1 MEKVKTIGKDFT
13 LPQLIKFVASPIATQ
28 ILFSLLMSLDDSL
41 FISRYI
47 GPEGLAAFSIIWPI
61 FMFFDSIVAIFSSA
75 ATYCSNLL
83 GEKKNE
89 EAYSAFSTTALVAL
103 VFGLACTLI
112 IRTFINPI
120 FKLLGCTELLWP
132 LCLSQYKVQ
141 CWFIATSFVSRLFTT
156 FYVVAGKPR
165 VATFTTLTAT
175 VINVFF
181 DWLFVGVLKLGM
193 PGTAYA
199 NGIGHL
205 FNILFGLFFFTREEC
220 EVKLGKPNTELKVLI
235 PTIVKIGFPRTATSL
250 AVSLN
255 SIISHRVLL
264 VYSDEIA
271 LSANSIVNSLQ
282 FMFMSGYFG
291 LSDSISPII
300 GYAYGEKNSTKLKR
314 VIKQFLQITLGLS
327 VCIIFLYIAFKKP
340 LVSLYINEKV
350 TTELQDMI
358 DYGLAIAPF
367 AFIFFGI
374 TVYGSTVFT
383 DIQDNKNATIISIL
397 ENVVFANLC
406 VILLPYLFGIDGYW
420 YGFLISEA
428 LTASV
433 VFLLLLKNKN
443 KITQF

>member
-13 LPQLIKFVASPIATQ
+13 MLQLVKFVASPIATQ

-89 EAYSAFSTTALVAL
+89 EAYSAFSTTAIIAL
-103 VFGLACTLI
+103 VFGLVCSI
-112 IRTFINPI
+112 VMRIFINPL
-120 FKLLGCTELLWP
+120 FKMLGCTDLLWP
-132 LCLSQYKVQ
+132 LCLSQFKVQ
-141 CWFIATSFVSRLFTT
+141 VWFIATSFVSRLFTT

-165 VATFTTLTAT
+165 VATFTTITAT
-175 VINVFF
+175 LINVFF
-181 DWLFVGVLKLGM
+181 DWLFVGKLQLGM

-205 FNILFGLFFFTREEC
+205 FNIVFGLIFFTREEC
-220 EVKLGKPNTELKVLI
+220 EVKLGKPNTELSNLV
-235 PTIVKIGFPRTATSL
+235 PTIVKIGFPRTATNL

-264 VYSDEIA
+264 VYADEIA

-282 FMFMSGYFG
+282 FMFMSGFFG

-300 GYAYGEKNSTKLKR
+300 GYAYGEKNSEKLKR
-314 VIKQFLQITLGLS
+314 IIKQFLQIMIGLS
-327 VCIIFLYIAFKKP
+327 LCIVVLYICFKKP
-340 LVSLYINEKV
+340 LVSLYMNEKV
-350 TTELQDMI
+350 TIELENMI
-358 DYGLAIAPF
+358 NYGLKISPY

-374 TVYGSTVFT
+374 TVYGQTCFT
-383 DIQDNKNATIISIL
+383 DIQDSKNATILSIL
-397 ENVVFANLC
+397 ENIVFANAC
-406 VILLPYLFGIDGYW
+406 VFVLPYLFGIDGYW
-420 YGFLISEA
+420 YCFLVTEV
-428 LTASV
+428 LTAIV
-433 VFLLLLKNKN
+433 TLLLMLKNK
-443 KITQF
+443 KKFYEI